1 MSSTLM
7 PFFRS
12 DGQARLLAVLLLR
25 PEGEPLHV
33 SELARRADVP
43 YATAHR
49 EIELLERGGVVTTDR
64 VGRSR
69 VVKANPASPYLDDI
83 RSLVLKG
90 FGPVVVLEPLL
101 ANVSGIEEAYVFGSW
116 AARYAGQPGPDPGDV
131 DVLVV
136 GRPKAQAVDEAAE
149 EAERLLGREVQT
161 TIVSENR
168 WRRSDSG
175 FLRTV
180 KSRPLVQVL
189 SKAARSLP

>member
-1 MSSTLM
+1 M

-12 DGQARLLAVLLLR
+12 VGQARLLAVLLLR
-25 PEGEPLHV
+25 PEDEPLHV

-49 EIELLERGGVVTTDR
+49 EIELLERSGVVTTDR

-101 ANVSGIEEAYVFGSW
+101 ANVPGIEEAYVFGSW

-136 GRPKAQAVDEAAE
+136 GSPKAQAVDEAAE
-149 EAERLLGREVQT
+149 KAERLLGREVQT

-168 WRRSDSG
+168 WRRGDSG

-189 SKAARSLP
+189 SKA